1 MLKNRKTGNRNRQ
14 QNLKT
19 KVFQYKNRKT
29 DLKKWPK
36 PKIPTS
42 PSSGN
47 MKRIIPDDKHNSSF
61 ERDREKAK
69 ADALAY
75 GVKVAVKK
83 RNATGHR

>member
-19 KVFQYKNRKT
+19 EVFQYKNRKT

-36 PKIPTS
+36 RKIPTS
-42 PSSGN
+42 PSSSN
-47 MKRIIPDDKHNSSF
+47 MKRIIPDNRHHSSF
-61 ERDREKAK
+61 ERDRKKAK